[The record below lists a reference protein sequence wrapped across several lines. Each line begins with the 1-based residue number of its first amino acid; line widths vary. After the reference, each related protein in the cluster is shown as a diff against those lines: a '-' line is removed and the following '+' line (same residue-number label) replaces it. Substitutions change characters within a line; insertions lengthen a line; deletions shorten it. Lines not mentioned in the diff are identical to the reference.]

1 MSHVNI
7 AIDGPSGAGKS
18 TIAKIISRETGYIY
32 LDTGALY
39 RTVGLYVKKR
49 GISSKDTEK
58 IISVLPDVNI
68 DIQYIS
74 GTQRL
79 ILNGEDVTDFIR
91 TPEISIYASD
101 ISAIKEVR
109 AFLLDLQREQ
119 ARTKSVIMDGRDI
132 GTVVL
137 PNADIK
143 IFLTATVEDRAN
155 RRFAELKIKNPDI
168 SYDEVLSDMKYRDY
182 NDSHRDIAPLKQAD
196 DAILIDT
203 TGNELE
209 KSIEIIKNVIKERL
223 K

>member
-18 TIAKIISRETGYIY
+18 TIAKIISREMGYIY